1 MFLPTDCLII
11 STFRSRLP
19 PIGDVEDSLERIRA
33 GVDDVLRSVV
43 PGVRAETVRPF
54 GSGHSGF
61 TYAIGTAAGTLVLR
75 LSPAGVRVAG
85 PADVGRQGRIMSAL
99 HAEGFPV
106 PRVLASSSEPTLDGR
121 SFALME
127 LIDGL
132 TCDEAIAAFGGAAV
146 CEAGIAVSHALT
158 RIPVERTGLAG
169 EPPSLPSDEIERWA
183 ALLAKAPDAARVA
196 ADTLTA
202 RLRETA
208 GSVPPFEP
216 TLVHGDFHYANLL
229 FDEGRV
235 VAVLDWELA
244 GLGTPLV
251 DLASLTVTA
260 LRSRYRPDPNPSGD
274 VGLSAAQVAAAYGG
288 LAEHVDWATAL
299 GCLKYA
305 GIIAYGL
312 HLHRTGRRHD
322 PVYENLVLT
331 MHGLLADG
339 ATILN
344 DGLEAVPSPSEEVA
358 A

>member
-1 MFLPTDCLII
+1 M
-11 STFRSRLP
+11 
-19 PIGDVEDSLERIRA
+19 
-33 GVDDVLRSVV
+33 LRSVV
-43 PGVRAETVRPF
+43 PGARAETVRPF

-61 TYAIGTAAGTLVLR
+61 TYAIDTASGTFVLR
-75 LSPAGVRVAG
+75 LSPAGVRIAG
-85 PADVGRQGRIMSAL
+85 PADVGRQGRIMAAL
-99 HAEGFPV
+99 HTEGFPV
-106 PRVLASSSEPTLDGR
+106 PRVLACSSEPAVDGR

-127 LIDGL
+127 LTPGL
-132 TCDEAIAAFGGAAV
+132 TCDEAIAAYGGTAV
-146 CEAGIAVSHALT
+146 CEASIAVSRALANV
-158 RIPVERTGLAG
+158 PVERTGLAG
-169 EPPSLPSDEIERWA
+169 EPPSSPADEIDRWT
-183 ALLAKAPDAARVA
+183 ALLAKAPDDARVA

-208 GSVPPFEP
+208 GAIPRFDPV
-216 TLVHGDFHYANLL
+216 LVHGDFHYANLL
-229 FDEGRV
+229 FEDGRV

-251 DLASLTVTA
+251 DVASLTVTA

-274 VGLSAAQVAAAYGG
+274 VGLSAARVAAAYDGA
-288 LAEHVDWATAL
+288 AEHVDWATAL

-339 ATILN
+339 STILD

>member
-1 MFLPTDCLII
+1 M
-11 STFRSRLP
+11 
-19 PIGDVEDSLERIRA
+19 
-33 GVDDVLRSVV
+33 
-43 PGVRAETVRPF
+43 RAETLRPF

-61 TYAIGTAAGTLVLR
+61 TYAIDTEGGTLVLR

-85 PADVGRQGRIMSAL
+85 PADVGRQGRIMTAL
-99 HAEGFPV
+99 HAQGFPV
-106 PRVLASSSEPTLDGR
+106 PRVLACSSEPSLDGR

-127 LIDGL
+127 LTPGL
-132 TCDEAIAAFGGAAV
+132 TCDEAIAAYGGAAV
-146 CEAGIAVSHALT
+146 CEASIAVSHALAKV
-158 RIPVERTGLAG
+158 PLARTSLAG
-169 EPPSLPSDEIERWA
+169 EAPSLPTDEIDRWA
-183 ALLAKAPDAARVA
+183 ALLAKGPADARGA
-196 ADTLTA
+196 ADALTA

-208 GSVPPFEP
+208 GSIPPFEP
-216 TLVHGDFHYANLL
+216 ALVHGDFHYANLL
-229 FDEGRV
+229 FDEGQV

-274 VGLSAAQVAAAYGG
+274 VGLSAAEVAAAYHGV
-288 LAEHVDWATAL
+288 AEHIDWATAL

-331 MHGLLADG
+331 MHGLLTDG
-339 ATILN
+339 AAILD
-344 DGLEAVPSPSEEVA
+344 DGLDAVPSPSEEIA